1 MKNEKRSHI
10 LTWLILA
17 MIGIILNVIIA
28 GYFLVTAAIA
38 HEKSRD
44 VGHVLTIAV
53 IFVGTGKFH
62 CYLVNLFIEGPGQV
76 QKIFI

>member
-1 MKNEKRSHI
+1 M
-10 LTWLILA
+10 
-17 MIGIILNVIIA
+17 
-28 GYFLVTAAIA
+28 TAAIA